1 MTVAWAKPGVA
12 ESPVGTPGKVVGVT
26 ALEATDAALAPRPLF
41 ATTVN
46 V

>member
-1 MTVAWAKPGVA
+1 MAWAKPGVA
-12 ESPVGTPGKVVGVT
+12 ESPVGDPGNVVGVT
-26 ALEATDAALAPRPLF
+26 AFDATDAALGPSPLF